1 MIYYK
6 HERWCLAV
14 NDLFENEK
22 DYNIHT
28 PEADAERERRIKIL
42 ERDMNKRA
50 YGFFCP
56 HYYCEKCGMWCHGPE
71 FLFCNCL
78 RDNEQMYADRQKEI

>member
-6 HERWCLAV
+6 HEMWCLAV

-22 DYNIHT
+22 DYDIHT

-42 ERDMNKRA
+42 ER
-50 YGFFCP
+50 
-56 HYYCEKCGMWCHGPE
+56 
-71 FLFCNCL
+71 
-78 RDNEQMYADRQKEI
+78 EI